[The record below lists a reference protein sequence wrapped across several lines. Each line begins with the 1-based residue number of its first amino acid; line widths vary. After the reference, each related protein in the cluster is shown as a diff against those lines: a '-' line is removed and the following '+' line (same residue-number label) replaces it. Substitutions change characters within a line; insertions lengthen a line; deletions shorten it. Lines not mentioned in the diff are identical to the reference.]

1 MTSSKPTPPEAPK
14 ASGDQR
20 PHRTAAGAARGWA
33 NKDLWTAMAAIAT
46 ALAAVGALVFTG
58 LNLRETRHQYGLSQ
72 QVEVTDRFGK
82 SVEHLGSD
90 QQTIRVGGVY
100 ALERIARDS
109 AADSQ
114 TVVDVLS
121 AFLRAG
127 ELTHCPDFKPPAD
140 TAPIAEPPPADLWAA
155 AAAISHT
162 YTLFQDHQLDLRKT
176 CLVMVDLS
184 GKRFSHTVFMNA
196 WLTWSKL
203 CAAKLDDTD
212 LQGAR
217 VDFANLQGADLSGA
231 NLGFANLSH
240 SRLDGVNLSTPNGR
254 GANLSHATLH
264 DTSLRGA
271 NLSGADLFMAD
282 LSFAHL
288 EGANLANADLHQ
300 LSSTDHLTYDD
311 KTVWPKGYT
320 PPPSDSS
327 PVIQSSQQC

>member
-1 MTSSKPTPPEAPK
+1 MTSSKPPPPESPK
-14 ASGDQR
+14 ASRDQR
-20 PHRTAAGAARGWA
+20 ALRTAVGAVRRWA
-33 NKDLWTAMAAIAT
+33 NKDLWTALAAITT
-46 ALAAVGALVFTG
+46 ASAAVGALVFTG
-58 LNLRETRHQYGLSQ
+58 LNLRETRNQYGLSQ
-72 QVEVTDRFGK
+72 QVEITDRFGK

-90 QQTIRVGGVY
+90 QQTIRLGGVY

-121 AFLRAG
+121 AYLRAR
-127 ELTHCPDFKPPAD
+127 ELTNCVDFKPPVD
-140 TAPIAEPPPADLWAA
+140 TSPVAEPPPADLWAA

-162 YTLFQDHQLDLRKT
+162 YTLFQDHRLDLRKT
-176 CLVMVDLS
+176 CLVMIDLS
-184 GKRFSHTVFMNA
+184 GKRFSHTVFMHA

-203 CAAKLDDTD
+203 CAAKLDDTN

-231 NLGFANLSH
+231 NLGFANLSN
-240 SRLDGVNLSTPNGR
+240 SRLDGVNLSALNGR

-271 NLSGADLFMAD
+271 NLSHADFFMAD

-288 EGANLANADLHQ
+288 EGANLADTDLND
-300 LSSTDHLTYDD
+300 LLSTDHLTYDD
-311 KTVWPKGYT
+311 KTVWPKGYK
-320 PPPSDSS
+320 PPPSDSR
-327 PVIQSSQQC
+327 PVIQYSERC